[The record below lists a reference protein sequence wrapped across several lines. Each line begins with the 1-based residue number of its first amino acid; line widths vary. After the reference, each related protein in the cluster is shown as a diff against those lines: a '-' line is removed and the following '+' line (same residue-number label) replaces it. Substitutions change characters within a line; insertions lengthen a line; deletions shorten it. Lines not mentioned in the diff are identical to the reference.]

1 MDRVCGHGGPYRQPI
16 ACPRALPH
24 PARGLVARA
33 GALWLALLAAVFA
46 AAPAR
51 AQSVEASAA
60 PPAPASKQALAVRLT
75 GAPPRVDG
83 RLDEEVW
90 RQGRPITDFIQ
101 KEPVEGAVPR
111 ERTEVVILYDDTY
124 LYVGLRMFADDPAA
138 IQRNV
143 SRRDVAGGQSE
154 HIWVSFD
161 TYHDRRTAYSFG
173 VTAAGGRIDW
183 YHPRDDETDI
193 DQSYDP
199 VWEAHAVVDSL
210 GWTAEMRIPF
220 SQLRFNA
227 GDEQVWGLNIDRW
240 IPSRNEDDFW
250 IPVPRNV
257 SAWSSRMGELRGIR
271 GIRPSSR
278 VELLP
283 YAASNATVTSG
294 ADPNNPFNPDG
305 RTGEI
310 RAGGDLKMG
319 LGPSMTL
326 QATVNPDFGQ
336 VEGDPAVVN
345 LSAFEVFFDERRP
358 FFTEGSQLL
367 RGSGPA
373 YFYSRRIGASPRGDA
388 SGDYVDRPGFSTIL
402 GAAKLT
408 GRTRSG
414 LSIGGLTAITARETA
429 RTYDTASAG
438 FGRTEVAP
446 VTGFG
451 VFRAQQEFG
460 PSQSVVGAMIT
471 AVRRDVDAGSALA
484 GEMPRQ
490 AVTGGADWNLRWD
503 HGTYEVGGYLGFSH
517 VTGDAPAIAVLQQ
530 RSARYFQ
537 RPDQTYATYDTTR
550 TALDGW
556 TAGLSAGKNNGRHWL
571 WGAFVG
577 AESPGLELNDIGRI
591 STADGVIGEGS
602 LRYRETRPGR
612 VFRNYGVSLNS
623 VGEWNFGGERQLGE
637 VELDAN
643 ATWKNQWST
652 TATFWVDVRS
662 QDERLT
668 RGGPTMGTARSWVT
682 IWSLNSNFAAKTQW
696 RARVYYGRDELAG
709 LTYRL
714 SGSLS
719 VRPGP
724 RWSLSLAPNYLRAI
738 DPRQYVM
745 TVPDPLATATFGNRY
760 VFAFLDESNWSMPIR
775 FNYAFTPDL
784 TLELYG
790 EPFLASGRFTDHGQL
805 AAPGGTDLVAY
816 AGGTPIPDLDFN
828 LASFRSN
835 AVLRWEWRPGSTLF
849 LVFQQRRARE
859 TSLGRL
865 VRIGDLFNGLTAD
878 GDTFLAI
885 KVNYWLSA
893 R

>member
-1 MDRVCGHGGPYRQPI
+1 LLVITFFAFAGLSTTAWPQTVDPSALDR
-16 ACPRALPH
+16 
-24 PARGLVARA
+24 
-33 GALWLALLAAVFA
+33 
-46 AAPAR
+46 APVR
-51 AQSVEASAA
+51 
-60 PPAPASKQALAVRLT
+60 KQARAVRLT

-90 RQGRPITDFIQ
+90 RQGLPITDFVQ
-101 KEPVEGAVPR
+101 KEPVEGAEPN
-111 ERTEVVILYDDTY
+111 ERTEVVILYDDAF
-124 LYVGLRMFADDPAA
+124 LYVGLRMFAADPAA

-143 SRRDVAGGQSE
+143 SRRDVGGGQSE
-154 HIWVSFD
+154 HVWISLD

-193 DQSYDP
+193 DQSFDP

-210 GWTAEMRIPF
+210 GWSAEMRIPF

-257 SAWSSRMGELRGIR
+257 AAWSSRMGELRGIA

-278 VELLP
+278 VEVLP

-305 RTGEI
+305 RTAEI
-310 RAGGDLKMG
+310 RAGGDLKLG

-326 QATVNPDFGQ
+326 QATINPDFGQ
-336 VEGDPAVVN
+336 VEADPAVVN

-367 RGSGPA
+367 RGNGPN
-373 YFYSRRIGASPRGDA
+373 YFYSRRIGASPRGEA

-414 LSIGGLTAITARETA
+414 LSIGGLTALTARETA
-429 RTYDTASAG
+429 RTYDAASAA

-471 AVRRDVDAGSALA
+471 AVRRDVGAGSALGA
-484 GEMPRQ
+484 QLPRQ
-490 AVTGGADWNLRWD
+490 AITGGADWNLRWAR
-503 HGTYEVGGYLGFSH
+503 GSYELGGYLGFSH
-517 VTGDAPAIAVLQQ
+517 VTGDAPAIALLQQ
-530 RSARYFQ
+530 SPRRYLQ
-537 RPDQTYATYDTTR
+537 RPDQAYATYDTTR
-550 TALDGW
+550 TALDGYA
-556 TAGLSAGKNNGRHWL
+556 AGLFAGKNSGRHWL
-571 WGAFVG
+571 WSAGFGV
-577 AESPGLELNDIGRI
+577 ESPGLELNDIGRI
-591 STADGVIGEGS
+591 GTADGLNANGE

-612 VFRNYGVSLNS
+612 VFRNFDISLN
-623 VGEWNFGGERQLGE
+623 GRNEWNFGGERQFGE
-637 VELDAN
+637 VELDLE
-643 ATWKNQWST
+643 ATWKNQWVS

-662 QDERLT
+662 QDERQT
-668 RGGPTMGTARSWVT
+668 RGGPTMGTPLSWVT
-682 IWSLNSNFAAKTQW
+682 IWALNSNVASKTQW
-696 RARVYYGRDELAG
+696 RARVYYGRNELKG

-714 SGSLS
+714 SGRLS

-724 RWSLSLAPNYLRAI
+724 RWSLSLSPNYLRAI

-745 TVPDPLATATFGNRY
+745 TVPDPAATATFASRY
-760 VFAFLDESNWSMPIR
+760 VFAFVDESNWSMPLR
-775 FNYAFTPDL
+775 FSHAFTPDL

-790 EPFLASGRFTDHGQL
+790 EPFIASGRFYNHGEL
-805 AAPGGTDLVAY
+805 AAPGRTDLVPYTGA
-816 AGGTPIPDLDFN
+816 TPIPDLDFN

-849 LVFQQRRARE
+849 LVWQQNRASE
-859 TSLGRL
+859 TSRGRL
-865 VRIGDLFNGLTAD
+865 VRIGELFDGLTAD
-878 GDTFLAI
+878 GDTFFAV
-885 KVNYWLSA
+885 KVSYWLSP